1 MSDTSYSANNPTET
15 NIQEDIM
22 VAAEIGPMVAP
33 GMVIPY
39 AGNGDPIGYL
49 LCDGRT
55 IKRAEYP
62 ALFSAIGTLYGAG
75 DGSTTFKI
83 PNLVARFIEG
93 SKTSG
98 EIKAAGLPNITG
110 IGPKFHA
117 ELWRPK
123 RYSEGVHNDGA
134 IVKGSTCGETS
145 LTGTNDDNRAASYG
159 WNLDASKSNNI
170 YGNSETVQ
178 PPAIT
183 MRYCIR
189 Y

>member
-15 NIQEDIM
+15 TIQEDIM

-55 IKRAEYP
+55 IKRADYP
-62 ALFSAIGTLYGAG
+62 ALFAAIGTIYGAG

-83 PNLVARFIEG
+83 PNPVARFIEG
-93 SKTSG
+93 SKSSG
-98 EIKAAGLPNITG
+98 EIKEAGVPNIEGFTAG
-110 IGPKFHA
+110 FPWNA
-117 ELWRPK
+117 ENHGAYTDG
-123 RYSEGVHNDGA
+123 RYSGTAGPTGAFYAGGWARSGKKDGREG
-134 IVKGSTCGETS
+134 KSTFM
-145 LTGTNDDNRAASYG
+145 
-159 WNLDASKSNNI
+159 DASRCSPV
-170 YGNSETVQ
+170 YGRSTTVQ
-178 PPAIT
+178 PAAIT